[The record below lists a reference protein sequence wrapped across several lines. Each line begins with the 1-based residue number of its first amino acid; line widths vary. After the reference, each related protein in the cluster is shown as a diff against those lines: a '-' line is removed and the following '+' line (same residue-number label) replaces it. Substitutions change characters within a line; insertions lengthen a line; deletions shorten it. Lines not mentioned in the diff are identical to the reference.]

1 MSDLEAQVGSILE
14 IMVNAT
20 VTEMTKVIGGCDSTR
35 PEASTCTDTT
45 ENTQESTDKTVSEA
59 VS

>member
-20 VTEMTKVIGGCDSTR
+20 VTEMTKVIGGC
-35 PEASTCTDTT
+35 ASTHPEVSSCTA
-45 ENTQESTDKTVSEA
+45 ENTHGSSEEKVRYTV
-59 VS
+59 VG